1 MALAW
6 GQSCT
11 NLSFRSDKAGPW
23 EHEHKRQTANSKQ
36 PVVLLSHLVPEM
48 GVNAEL
54 LVNS

>member
-6 GQSCT
+6 RQPCT
-11 NLSFRSDKAGPW
+11 NSIFRSDKAGPW
-23 EHEHKRQTANSKQ
+23 KHKHKRRTASSEQ

-48 GVNAEL
+48 GVNGGL

>member
-6 GQSCT
+6 SQSCT

-23 EHEHKRQTANSKQ
+23 EPKHKRRTANSKQ

-48 GVNAEL
+48 GVNGGL
-54 LVNS
+54 LVNI